1 MKKELI
7 FLLVFALVFSAAS
20 VNAQTAATTTKINLA
35 YNWLANAVSTWPSS
49 TEDSSLALL
58 ALSYDD
64 RIASLGR
71 SELFSKSNA
80 NECWPS
86 ICRIKPTALAVLA
99 LNNLKENMETADSW
113 LIEQQKSFTD
123 TEAAW
128 YLQIDSAESANCSIS
143 YDGSYSISLD
153 ENKKLSNSAG
163 SCLAL
168 TSDKYWLSISKSNE
182 CLDKTYSIT
191 CDNDFVSSIFY
202 TKGGTLYVPS
212 ETFSAS
218 SGNSVDAK
226 IQSVCLAESG
236 QCSYEGT
243 LWAAFALKKEN
254 KEAGQLLPYL
264 LAQKDAKF
272 MPDALL
278 YLATDN
284 SEYAE
289 NLITSQ
295 NADGSWTIAGT
306 PYSTV
311 YDTALASLALKKYYS
326 AANTDKAEAWMLGQ
340 QNADGSFGTL
350 NKVRDTAIVL
360 YALWPKEAATL
371 GNECEN
377 QGYSCKSF
385 CSAGEEEE
393 TFYSGSCLAGVCCKP
408 STGETCEVLSDCL
421 KRACDGEIV
430 KNDFGITGACEYMTE
445 VTCYDGFDNDAN
457 GLTDND
463 DPSCRSE
470 NSCDELA
477 GTICSSSEICQ
488 GGEMRITSDTEY
500 CCVYGV
506 CAQGLETCAE
516 QGGDICSSEESCS
529 NFIKA
534 SDTSFCCSKE
544 CGKKGGLWW
553 LVILLVAA
561 IAVVLF
567 LLYKKGIIKFGGK
580 PKSSGP
586 GPGGFP
592 PSYPATFPPA
602 GASKPQPAAQQPSMQ
617 IQKQPMG
624 LFRRPLSAK
633 PRKKTSKEEELE
645 AAFKELKRI
654 SE

>member
-7 FLLVFALVFSAAS
+7 LLLVFALAISAAS
-20 VNAQTAATTTKINLA
+20 VSAQTAANQEKINLA

-49 TEDSSLALL
+49 TEDNSLALL

-64 RIASLGR
+64 RLASSGKF
-71 SELFSKSNA
+71 ELLSKSSA

-113 LIEQQKSFTD
+113 LLSQQKSFTD

-128 YLQIDSAESANCSIS
+128 YLQIDSEESANCSIG
-143 YDGSYSISLD
+143 YDSKSYSVSLD
-153 ENKKLSNSAG
+153 DNKKLSASAG
-163 SCLAL
+163 NCLAL
-168 TSDKYWLSISKSNE
+168 TSDRYWLSVSKSNE
-182 CLDKTYSIT
+182 CLDKIYRVT
-191 CDNDFVSSIFY
+191 CNSDFIASIFY
-202 TKGGTLYVPS
+202 AKGGTLYIPS
-212 ETFSAS
+212 ETFSATAG
-218 SGNSVDAK
+218 SGVDAK

-243 LWAAFALKKEN
+243 LWAAYALEKEN
-254 KEAGQLLPYL
+254 KDASSLIPYL

-278 YLATDN
+278 YLATEN

-295 NADGSWTIAGT
+295 NADGSWTAANS
-306 PYSTV
+306 PYSKV

-326 AANTDKAEAWMLGQ
+326 TANVEKAETWMLGQ
-340 QNADGSFGTL
+340 QNSEGSFGTL
-350 NKVRDTAIVL
+350 NKIRDTAIVL

-377 QGYSCKSF
+377 MGYSCKDS

-408 STGETCEVLSDCL
+408 AAGVCEVLSDCS
-421 KRACDGEIV
+421 KGECDGEIV
-430 KNDFGITGACEYMTE
+430 KDEFGRTGICEYGGE
-445 VTCYDGFDNDAN
+445 LTCYDGFDNDDN
-457 GLTDND
+457 GLIDNE

-470 NSCDELA
+470 KLCDELA
-477 GTICSSSEICQ
+477 GAICSSSEICQ
-488 GGEMRITSDTEY
+488 GGEMKITIDTDY
-500 CCVYGV
+500 CCVDGV
-506 CAQGLETCAE
+506 CAQGLRTCAE
-516 QGGDICSSEESCS
+516 QGGNICSPEQSCS
-529 NFIKA
+529 NLIKA

-553 LVILLVAA
+553 LVILLVIA
-561 IAVVLF
+561 IAVVLY

-580 PKSSGP
+580 PKPSIGP
-586 GPGGFP
+586 GAFP
-592 PSYPATFPPA
+592 PYSPPFSAEVKRQQPAT
-602 GASKPQPAAQQPSMQ
+602 QPAYAPQ
-617 IQKQPMG
+617 IQKQPLG
-624 LFRRPLSAK
+624 LFRKPLRAK

-645 AAFKELKRI
+645 TAFKELKRI